1 MITEKFLFEDMDD
14 DKKSN
19 GSIGSDDA
27 VMFVNPNNYTLET
40 YEFEPATGG
49 FERSAF
55 DEPDQIEEE
64 GLID

>member
-27 VMFVNPNNYTLET
+27 VMFVNPNNYTLEAD
-40 YEFEPATGG
+40 EFAPVTGG

-55 DEPDQIEEE
+55 DDPDQIEEE
-64 GLID
+64 GLIN